1 MTHIWMSYVTGE
13 AMWCVVAQVLN
24 ESCPMSDGVVVP
36 HKSELHGYVTG
47 EAMRLVVPKFWKSNV
62 PQMNESR
69 PTHE

>member
-1 MTHIWMSYVTGE
+1 MSYVTGE

-47 EAMRLVVPKFWKSNV
+47 EAMRLAVPKF
-62 PQMNESR
+62 
-69 PTHE
+69 